1 MAANNMFNEQ
11 QRQALYDMLYGLG
24 YRDTGLLSDPER
36 AFNQLVKIK
45 WLNKDGTLS
54 GAAKK
59 KFGGT
64 PSVAALNGAPLSPG
78 QQIQQPIQP
87 QSQQPAVDPYAP
99 NIHGNGAF
107 IGPRQASPGWKQPPS
122 TMGELLLSQ
131 PLVLPNPTLFEN
143 SMMDQAGRE
152 TGVTNEEIEKLRS
165 APNPLDSVEEM
176 SEVLPEATIERY
188 DLAGKSINA
197 NTDAIAEQI
206 RLSREQDAYGLQRYY
221 DLMDRLTKS
230 QEKLGS
236 GNPFIDMLDGYI
248 NLRKQSNPD
257 YKWRGLIGMGVDAAK
272 NIFGR
277 SKKNGDDSWVNYP
290 HQSHPVAPA
299 SISSGG
305 NRDNINAP
313 ELSPV
318 IASPDGETNI
328 ANAYYSP
335 SEINLRNPQ
344 AGYIPHSRHPVP
356 RGGMLDI
363 ALNSNPNY
371 YSQRAPDVS
380 ASVGSQRTTAPED
393 AYANYYSQEQR
404 NMRIGGA
411 RANSL
416 RALPPD
422 ITYGPR
428 IQPGKRSYL
437 DMLLD
442 KF

>member
-1 MAANNMFNEQ
+1 MFNEQ

-24 YRDTGLLSDPER
+24 YRDTELLSDPER

-59 KFGGT
+59 KFGST
-64 PSVAALNGAPLSPG
+64 PSVAALNGVPLSPD

-87 QSQQPAVDPYAP
+87 QPQPQPPAVDPYVP

-107 IGPRQASPGWKQPPS
+107 IGPQQAAPGWEQPPS
-122 TMGELLLSQ
+122 TMGGLLLSQ
-131 PLVLPNPTLFEN
+131 PLVMPNPTLFEN

-206 RLSREQDAYGLQRYY
+206 RLSREQDAYGMKRYY
-221 DLMDRLTKS
+221 DLMDRLTES

-257 YKWRGLIGMGVDAAK
+257 YKWRGLIGIGIDAAK

-277 SKKNGDDSWVNYP
+277 SKKNGDDSWTSYP
-290 HQSHPVAPA
+290 HQSQPAAPA
-299 SISSGG
+299 SISGGG

-318 IASPDGETNI
+318 IASPGGETNI

-344 AGYIPHSRHPVP
+344 VGYIPHSRHPVP
-356 RGGMLDI
+356 RGGMLDV

-371 YSQRAPDVS
+371 YSQRAFPPDVS
-380 ASVGSQRTTAPED
+380 ALVGSQRTTAPED

-404 NMRIGGA
+404 NMRTGEA

-416 RALPPD
+416 RALSPE
-422 ITYGPR
+422 ITYGDRWQPR
-428 IQPGKRSYL
+428 KRSYL
-437 DMLLD
+437 DMLID